1 MAEELRLLQKQ
12 LRELLSSN
20 VESLLAHV
28 EDPKLLESSVT
39 RLMGFVSAG
48 EEICERLIRAEKA
61 ILRCQHQLHNTGN
74 RDKVQ
79 QDLTEWIAYRDA
91 LVEQMRG
98 LTVRLR
104 NI

>member
-48 EEICERLIRAEKA
+48 QEISERLIRAEKA
-61 ILRCQHQLHNTGN
+61 IGRCQYRLESAG
-74 RDKVQ
+74 DKSNVEAE
-79 QDLTEWIAYRDA
+79 LREWVAYREA

>member
-1 MAEELRLLQKQ
+1 MADDMRRFQKELRD
-12 LRELLSSN
+12 LLSSN

-39 RLMGFVSAG
+39 RLMGFMSA
-48 EEICERLIRAEKA
+48 AETITDKLLDA
-61 ILRCQHQLHNTGN
+61 EDNVLRCRQHLAGNSSDTEVMNQL
-74 RDKVQ
+74 R
-79 QDLTEWIAYRDA
+79 EWERYRGK
-91 LVEQMRG
+91 LFEHLQG

>member
-48 EEICERLIRAEKA
+48 HELSERMIRAQKA
-61 ILRCQHQLHNTGN
+61 IGQCEYRLENLGEGDSTRKELA
-74 RDKVQ
+74 
-79 QDLTEWIAYRDA
+79 EWTAYRDA
-91 LVEQMRG
+91 LIEQMRG